1 MGYLVCGMNVNLNN
15 FVILVL
21 CKCSMLL
28 TYKIVTKNLE
38 ALD

>member
-1 MGYLVCGMNVNLNN
+1 MSYLVCGMNVNLNN
-15 FVILVL
+15 FVILL